1 MFKVRKICNKNFWIE
16 NDNPPTPPPLAL
28 FEKFIRFG
36 SGILPLKPLH
46 CKNVNFTGNFNSVA
60 WGAIVFEQN
69 IQAELGAM
77 IPS

>member
-1 MFKVRKICNKNFWIE
+1 MSPCIIATISIIKNLQKAVWI
-16 NDNPPTPPPLAL
+16 
-28 FEKFIRFG
+28 FFQKFIRFG